1 MFKVMQYI
9 SYFILLS
16 GLFISSFVYSQPS
29 VLNNKNDGN
38 FSSPVD
44 IPILLSGNY
53 GEIRSTGFHA
63 GIDIKTQQIEGKN
76 VLAADSGY
84 VFRISVQSGSYGKAV
99 YLKHYNG
106 LVTVYGH
113 FSRFEKSLEQY
124 VKDQQYKRKSFTVDL
139 YPEKG
144 MFTFRKG
151 EQIGFSGNTGN
162 SSGPHLHFEIR
173 DESATIPLN
182 VMHYGLPIA
191 DHTLPVIKTLAI
203 YPLNNESMVNGR
215 CQKILYKV
223 EGRNGQLHIDPEIVD
238 LTGKIGFGIETY
250 DYLDQTTNDC
260 NPYILSL
267 YIDGTPLFKCRFDS
281 IPFSM
286 MGYVNSH
293 IDYDEK
299 MKSGKVIHKLF
310 LDPNNQLKI
319 YELAVNHGML
329 QLTDSLTHNMKVVAE
344 DIYGNQSAM
353 QFKIRNSGLSPESVC
368 YVQDSLQVAHF
379 KYNTINM
386 YENKDVRVYIP
397 NDALFD
403 DIDFQFRRI
412 DGRNVSEPEIYQ
424 IHNKYTP
431 LFKSYILSLN
441 PVHIPK
447 HLIAKA
453 IIATEGENGTW
464 TSQGGDYGN
473 GFITT
478 QVKEFGRFFIT
489 VDTINPVI
497 RPESFKTGGR
507 YNEGQVLSFLITDK
521 QSGIRSYNGYIDKK
535 WALFEYDGKNN
546 SLFYTVDGSKQ
557 EKNKLHSLEIIVID
571 NKDNT
576 SHFTGNFYF

>member
-1 MFKVMQYI
+1 MQYI
-9 SYFILLS
+9 SYLIVLS
-16 GLFISSFVYSQPS
+16 GLFISSFVHSQPA
-29 VLNNKNDGN
+29 VLHTQYHGN

-53 GEIRSTGFHA
+53 GEIRATGFHA
-63 GIDIKTQQIEGKN
+63 GIDIKTQQVEGKN

-113 FSRFEKSLEQY
+113 FSRFEKSLEKY
-124 VKDQQYKRKSFTVDL
+124 VIEQQYRKKSFTVDL
-139 YPEKG
+139 YPEEG
-144 MFTFRKG
+144 LFAFRKG
-151 EQIGFSGNTGN
+151 DLIGLSGNTGN

-173 DESATIPLN
+173 DESATVPLN
-182 VMHYGLPIA
+182 VMNYGFPIP
-191 DHTLPVIKTLAI
+191 DHTLPVIRTLAI
-203 YPLNNESMVNGR
+203 YPLTNESLVNGR
-215 CQKILYKV
+215 CDKILYKT
-223 EGRNGQLHIDPEIVD
+223 EGRNGQLHIDTEIVN

-250 DYLDQTTNDC
+250 DYLDQTANDC
-260 NPYILSL
+260 NPYKLSL
-267 YIDGTPLFKCRFDS
+267 FLDELPLFKCRFDS

-293 IDYDEK
+293 IDYAEK

-310 LDPNNQLKI
+310 LDPNNKLKI
-319 YELAVNHGML
+319 YELAVNQGML
-329 QLTDSLTHNMKVVAE
+329 QLTDSLTHDVKIVVE
-344 DIYGNQSAM
+344 DIYRNLSALH
-353 QFKIRNSGLSPESVC
+353 FKIRNTGLSPVSGC
-368 YVQDSLQVAHF
+368 YVRDSLQVAHF
-379 KYNTINM
+379 QYNTINV
-386 YENKDVRVYIP
+386 YENNDVRVFIP
-397 NDALFD
+397 RDALFD
-403 DIDFQFRRI
+403 NIDFQYRQI
-412 DGRNVSEPEIYQ
+412 ESRNISEPVIYQ
-424 IHNKYTP
+424 IHNQYTP
-431 LFKSYILSLN
+431 LYKPYILSIR
-441 PVHIPK
+441 PVNIPK

-453 IIATEGENGTW
+453 IIAVQGENGIW

-489 VDTINPVI
+489 VDTTNPEIQPV
-497 RPESFKTGGR
+497 SFKTGGH
-507 YNEGQVLSFLITDK
+507 YSEGQILSFLITDK

-535 WALFEYDGKNN
+535 WALFEYDGKSN
-546 SLFYTVDGSKQ
+546 SLFYTIDAGRQ
-557 EKNKLHSLEIIVID
+557 EKNKLHSLEIVVID